1 MTKKLIG
8 LIDADLLDN
17 GTRHP
22 NIALEKISA
31 YQKYELKNDTRLLL
45 TYNEINSCD
54 EVYISKVYTYTK
66 VPPIRK
72 PKNTKVFKGGTGFYR
87 EKAFDDDRR
96 LKYDIEHYKPDYELY
111 NDFIKKELARKIK
124 PIKYRDYK
132 DYSIGFA
139 TRGCFR
145 KCQFCVNR
153 RFDKVKR
160 WAPISEFLDNDRKYI
175 YLWDDNVLGLK
186 DGWRQVFYELEETG
200 KRFQFRQGLDIRLMD
215 EEKAKVITSSRY
227 IGDFIFAFDH
237 LKERDLIDKK
247 LKIWKKHCTKT
258 TKLYLLC
265 AYESTDAKD
274 IEGIFKRIE
283 VLMSYRCLPY
293 IMRFEGWQNSEFKG
307 MYINLARWCNQPD
320 FFKKKSFREYCEAN
334 GEKSSTMKYLRL
346 FEKKHPAIAKRY
358 FDLRYDQAPILF

>member
-1 MTKKLIG
+1 MKIG

-31 YQKYELKNDTRLLL
+31 YHKKELNNDTRLLL
-45 TYNEINSCD
+45 SYEEIDSCD
-54 EVYISKVYTYTK
+54 EVYISKVYTFTK
-66 VPPIRK
+66 IPSGVIKRK
-72 PKNTKVFKGGTGFYR
+72 NVFRGGTGFFF
-87 EKAFDDDRR
+87 EKAFDKNRR
-96 LKYDIEHYKPDYELY
+96 LPDEIEHYKPDYELY
-111 NDFIKKELARKIK
+111 KEFIDKELARGIK
-124 PIKYRDYK
+124 QIRYRDYI

-145 KCQFCVNR
+145 KCQFCVNK
-153 RFDKVKR
+153 RFDKVWR
-160 WAPISEFLDNDRKYI
+160 HAPISEFLDKDRKYI
-175 YLWDDNVLGLK
+175 YLWDDNILGFK
-186 DGWRQVFYELEETG
+186 DGWRQVFDELEDAG

-215 EEKAKVITSSRY
+215 EEKARVITSSRY

-237 LKERDLIDKK
+237 LKERALIEKK
-247 LKIWKKHCTKT
+247 LKIWKKYCTKT
-258 TKLYLLC
+258 TKMYLLC
-265 AYESTDAKD
+265 AYESKDAQD

-293 IMRFEGWQNSEFKG
+293 IMRFEGWQQSEFKG

-334 GEKSSTMKYLRL
+334 GENSSTMKYLRL
-346 FEKKHPAIAKRY
+346 FEHKHPAIAKKY
-358 FDLRYDQAPILF
+358 FDLKYEEAPKSF